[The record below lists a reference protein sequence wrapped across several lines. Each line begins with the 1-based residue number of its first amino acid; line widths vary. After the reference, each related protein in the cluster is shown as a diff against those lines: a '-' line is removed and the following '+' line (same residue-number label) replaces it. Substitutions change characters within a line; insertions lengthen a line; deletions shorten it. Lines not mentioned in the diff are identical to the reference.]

1 MSFLKRA
8 HMLTTKDYLY
18 TMDRLKLNGASTVHA
33 LTMKTELSTLK
44 RREEQLFRLRENED
58 ENDENQ
64 SSYWNQSSKS
74 GKRQGKTTICWRP

>member
-1 MSFLKRA
+1 
-8 HMLTTKDYLY
+8 MLITKGYLY
-18 TMDRLKLNGASTVHA
+18 TMDRLKLNGASTVAHA

-44 RREEQLFRLRENED
+44 RRKEQLSRLRESKD

-74 GKRQGKTTICWRP
+74 GKRQGKNTIHSPEHLPT